1 MSALYMII
9 PISSSYGCD
18 LRYITARV
26 AHPSLCIRK
35 QKGALHLPLLPT
47 PMLVHLK
54 VNPAVCHQGP
64 VSLEFPSHFR
74 L

>member
-1 MSALYMII
+1 MSTLYMII

-18 LRYITARV
+18 LRHLTAKV
-26 AHPSLCIRK
+26 AHPSLSTRK
-35 QKGALHLPLLPT
+35 QQDALHLPLLPT

-54 VNPAVCHQGP
+54 PAVCHQGP